1 MRQSI
6 ENCSKLQVTSNYQ
19 HIDLLIINPLGDV
32 KHAISL
38 PLDKPFYL
46 YTLSSAG
53 CQNVKGATLKE
64 ESVNFDKKDGRYEI
78 NTEGENPFSID
89 KNKSQMKITYC
100 YYTPGKLRRCFNF
113 CLKKNNNL
121 VNNFSLEGNGSC
133 KEDKRE
139 TLIYFMTCTY
149 IID

>member
-1 MRQSI
+1 MHFLRILIGSVHCLRLLLLVRLITLVLVLRHSI

-19 HIDLLIINPLGDV
+19 QIDLLIINPLGDV

-78 NTEGENPFSID
+78 NTEGENPFRID
-89 KNKSQMKITYC
+89 KNRSQMKITYC
-100 YYTPGKLRRCFNF
+100 YYTPGKLRRCFN
-113 CLKKNNNL
+113 LINSVSMRN
-121 VNNFSLEGNGSC
+121 E
-133 KEDKRE
+133 KR
-139 TLIYFMTCTY
+139 
-149 IID
+149 